1 MLAQSRWKVILVL
14 ASLLFG
20 LVFTLPNLVAP
31 GVLPAWAPQ
40 QRLNLGL
47 DLQGGSY
54 LLLEVD
60 TNALNTERL
69 TNLTEDIRTRLRA
82 DQIDFSGLAV
92 HGGAIDVHV
101 TDPAKLQPAFT
112 LLNNNLGEALIT
124 GGRNITVQ
132 MKAGDTI
139 EVAFVPQA
147 AQAAARDAVTRSIE
161 IIRKRI
167 DALGTKD
174 PLITQQGAAR
184 IVVEAP
190 GESDPDKLKAVI
202 GKTAKLTFQ
211 MVDTN
216 VEPEDIAAG
225 RIPPDDEVLQSD
237 SGTAPPLIVKRRS
250 VVTGEML
257 TAASAGH
264 DQDNEPD
271 INFAFNGQGA
281 RRFAEATAQN
291 IGKPFAIVLDGKWIS
306 APNIESAITT
316 GSGMIHG
323 HFTEESANNLALLL
337 KSGALP
343 APLKIIAQHTV
354 GAELGADAVKA
365 GQLSILIGA
374 SLIFAFII
382 LSYGLFGVF
391 AAIALVIN
399 GLMIVGAMS
408 LTQAT
413 LTLPGIAGLVLTLA
427 VAVDANVLI
436 YERMRDEVRAGR
448 APMSAADAGFS
459 RALVTIIDAN
469 VTTLVAAIIMF
480 QFGSGPVKGFAWTL
494 FIGVITS
501 VFTAVLITQVL
512 IGWWFRTFKP
522 KKLPIVTEKRA
533 LWPLIK
539 MLPQKTHF
547 GFVALARLA
556 AALSVLAVIATGV
569 GFFKPGLN
577 LGIDFKG
584 GTILEFNTSGAPVDL
599 AKARTTLNQLSLGEV
614 QVQAFGKPS
623 DAIVRFQT
631 PKGADA
637 NATVSKVKNAVVT
650 ALGQVNFTRTD
661 VVGPEVSDELK
672 VSGAEALLASIG
684 LMLIYIW
691 FRFELQFGLGA
702 VVALFHDVTLS
713 FGLILL
719 LRLEFSLNVIAA
731 LLTIIGYSMN
741 DTVVVFDRLRENR
754 RKFKRMPLRELIDVS
769 VNETLSRTVI
779 TGLTAL
785 LALSGL
791 AIFGGESLR
800 PLSIVLLFGIV
811 IGTYSSIYVAS
822 PIILLWGV
830 RKDDEAAK
838 PIGPQPARP

>member
-1 MLAQSRWKVILVL
+1 MLALSRWKVILVL

-31 GVLPAWAPQ
+31 GVLPSWAPQ

-54 LLLEVD
+54 LLLEVNTD
-60 TNALNTERL
+60 ALNTERL
-69 TNLTEDIRTRLRA
+69 TNLTEDIRTRLRT

-92 HGGAIDVHV
+92 RGDVIDVHIA
-101 TDPAKLQPAFT
+101 DPAKLQPAFT

-132 MKAGDTI
+132 MKGGDTI

-202 GKTAKLTFQ
+202 GKTAKLSFQ
-211 MVDTN
+211 MVDVN
-216 VEPEDIAAG
+216 VSPEDIAAG

-237 SGTAPPLIVKRRS
+237 SGTAAPLIVKRRP
-250 VVTGEML
+250 VVTGDML
-257 TAASAGH
+257 IAASAGH

-271 INFAFNGQGA
+271 INFAFNSLGA

-291 IGKPFAIVLDGKWIS
+291 IGKPFAIVLDDKWIS
-306 APNIESAITT
+306 APNIEGIIPN

-365 GQLSILIGA
+365 GQISILIGA

-391 AAIALVIN
+391 AAIALVVN

-436 YERMRDEVRAGR
+436 YERMRDEVRGGR
-448 APMSAADAGFS
+448 PPMSAADAGFS

-469 VTTLVAAIIMF
+469 VTTLVAAMIMF

-512 IGWWFRTFKP
+512 IGWWFRTFRP
-522 KKLPIVTEKRA
+522 KKLPIVNEKRA
-533 LWPLIK
+533 FWPLIK

-556 AALSVLAVIATGV
+556 ATLSILAVIATGV

-599 AKARTTLNQLSLGEV
+599 AKARTALNQLNLGEV
-614 QVQAFGKPS
+614 QAQAFGKPS

-637 NATVSKVKNAVVT
+637 NATVNKVKTAVVT
-650 ALGQVNFTRTD
+650 ALGPVTFTRTD

-754 RKFKRMPLRELIDVS
+754 RKFKRMPLRELIDLS

-830 RKDDEAAK
+830 RKDDEVAK
-838 PIGPQPARP
+838 PIAPQPARP